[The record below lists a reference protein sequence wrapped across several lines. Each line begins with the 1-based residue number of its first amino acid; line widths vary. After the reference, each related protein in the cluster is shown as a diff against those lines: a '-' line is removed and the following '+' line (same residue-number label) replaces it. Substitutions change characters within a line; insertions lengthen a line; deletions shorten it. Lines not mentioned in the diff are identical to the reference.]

1 MLRGVRGATTVEA
14 NTKEEIFEA
23 VLQLL
28 DALTEANGLQ
38 EEELGAVIFSST
50 PEVNAAFPAAAA
62 RRFGWNDV
70 ALFGAQEIEAEDGV
84 PQCIRVLV
92 LWNTDKAMKE
102 LRHVYLGRAVALRQ
116 DRKVEAKEQ

>member
-28 DALTEANGLQ
+28 DALTEANGWQ

-62 RRFGWNDV
+62 RRFGWNDE

-102 LRHVYLGRAVALRQ
+102 LRHVYLRRAVALRQ

>member
-28 DALTEANGLQ
+28 DALTEANGWQ
-38 EEELGAVIFSST
+38 EEELGAVIR
-50 PEVNAAFPAAAA
+50 PAIPARRRARPAAAA

-84 PQCIRVLV
+84 PKCIRILV

-102 LRHVYLGRAVALRQ
+102 LRHVYLRRAVALRQ
-116 DRKVEAKEQ
+116 DRKAEAKEQ

>member
-28 DALTEANGLQ
+28 DALTEANGWQ

-50 PEVNAAFPAAAA
+50 PEVNAAFPAAVSWC
-62 RRFGWNDV
+62 RR
-70 ALFGAQEIEAEDGV
+70 AS
-84 PQCIRVLV
+84 
-92 LWNTDKAMKE
+92 AM
-102 LRHVYLGRAVALRQ
+102 H
-116 DRKVEAKEQ
+116 

>member
-28 DALTEANGLQ
+28 DALTEANGWQ

-50 PEVNAAFPAAAA
+50 PEVNAAFPEAAA

-102 LRHVYLGRAVALRQ
+102 LRHVYLRRAVALRQ